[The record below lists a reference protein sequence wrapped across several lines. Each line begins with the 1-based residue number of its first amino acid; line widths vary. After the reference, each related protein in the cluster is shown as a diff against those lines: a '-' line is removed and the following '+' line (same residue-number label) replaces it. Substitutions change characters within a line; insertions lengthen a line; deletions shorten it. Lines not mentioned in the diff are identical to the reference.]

1 MRWEIGKA
9 NGPLITRTSKPI
21 IIRRIHPKRRK
32 ALNYYTRVTIPP
44 GWDLLIRAQW
54 PAALINVERDCEVS
68 SGREKKSRGHSTL
81 DLVHLPMPATRPL
94 DFHSNRV
101 GHRAGWQP
109 QSGNRANFRPVHDP
123 SFSVQ
128 RWISPLSFFFVLSF
142 FLFFIRQSKERKKG
156 KKEERVRAFERLVR
170 EIVASSP
177 SSLLGIFSRRTF
189 ENREGTAW
197 NHASLFSSLPLSRRK
212 TFSLLHVSR
221 ASMESRFLKRSGMG
235 ETREIFNRNRLDRT
249 IRPVG
254 KIA

>member
-109 QSGNRANFRPVHDP
+109 QSGNRANFRPVP
-123 SFSVQ
+123 TRPSPFNAEFRLFSSFSFF
-128 RWISPLSFFFVLSF
+128 LSSF
-142 FLFFIRQSKERKKG
+142 FLFGNRKNARKGRKRNEWELSSDSFVKSWHRPLPRYLVYFREELSRIAKERL
-156 KKEERVRAFERLVR
+156 ETTLLSFPPFHSRVEK
-170 EIVASSP
+170 
-177 SSLLGIFSRRTF
+177 
-189 ENREGTAW
+189 
-197 NHASLFSSLPLSRRK
+197 LSRSC
-212 TFSLLHVSR
+212 TFLEQVWKVDFWKGR
-221 ASMESRFLKRSGMG
+221 EWAKREKFLTVIDS
-235 ETREIFNRNRLDRT
+235 TVQSD
-249 IRPVG
+249 P
-254 KIA
+254 

>member
-68 SGREKKSRGHSTL
+68 SGREKKKPRPFHAGPRSFTDARHSSIGF
-81 DLVHLPMPATRPL
+81 PL
-94 DFHSNRV
+94 ES
-101 GHRAGWQP
+101 
-109 QSGNRANFRPVHDP
+109 SGPSSGMTTTIGKPREFPPRSDP

-142 FLFFIRQSKERKKG
+142 FLFLFGNRKNARKGRKRNEWELSSDSFVKSWHRPLPRYLVYFREELSRIAKERL
-156 KKEERVRAFERLVR
+156 ETTLLSFPPFHSRVEK
-170 EIVASSP
+170 
-177 SSLLGIFSRRTF
+177 
-189 ENREGTAW
+189 
-197 NHASLFSSLPLSRRK
+197 LSRSC
-212 TFSLLHVSR
+212 TFLEQVWKVDFWKGR
-221 ASMESRFLKRSGMG
+221 EWAKREKFLTVIDS
-235 ETREIFNRNRLDRT
+235 TVQSD
-249 IRPVG
+249 P
-254 KIA
+254 